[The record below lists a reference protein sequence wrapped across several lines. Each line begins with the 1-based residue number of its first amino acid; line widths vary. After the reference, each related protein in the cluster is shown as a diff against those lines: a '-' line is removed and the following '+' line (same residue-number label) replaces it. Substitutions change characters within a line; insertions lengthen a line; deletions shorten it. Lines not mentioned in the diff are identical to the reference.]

1 MEKKTDNAQKSNYKS
16 RFLKLHLCCIFLL
29 SFRPHS
35 CCGRHGLSEPLV
47 LMWGLAV
54 WRPVEGVHE
63 CSETLGGGLHR
74 SRHQTG
80 LLLWW
85 SGEWTEET
93 SVGENRNSKCGWRFF
108 SHPAASKNCIKCCH
122 IHVVIHILLWCQEWF
137 STLTWRT
144 KLFWSSSFSKAVLH
158 MPSSFLMFQVKR
170 RHRVNGEIS
179 KIFRYVKSHG
189 RQPGRHLSCLPSGLA
204 SFTSFALRLAL
215 EDQRWCSG
223 SPQ

>member
-1 MEKKTDNAQKSNYKS
+1 MTLCTKWKKDSSADNTQKSNYKS
-16 RFLKLHLCCIFLL
+16 HFLKWHLCCIFLL

-63 CSETLGGGLHR
+63 HSETLGGGLHR

-108 SHPAASKNCIKCCH
+108 LPPLLLQRTVLNVVTFMLSYTFCYDAKND
-122 IHVVIHILLWCQEWF
+122 
-137 STLTWRT
+137 S
-144 KLFWSSSFSKAVLH
+144 A
-158 MPSSFLMFQVKR
+158 P
-170 RHRVNGEIS
+170 
-179 KIFRYVKSHG
+179 
-189 RQPGRHLSCLPSGLA
+189 
-204 SFTSFALRLAL
+204 
-215 EDQRWCSG
+215 
-223 SPQ
+223 

>member
-1 MEKKTDNAQKSNYKS
+1 MCFFFFS
-16 RFLKLHLCCIFLL
+16 F
-29 SFRPHS
+29 SFRPHA

-47 LMWGLAV
+47 LVWGLAV

-63 CSETLGGGLHR
+63 CSEMLGGGLHR
-74 SRHQTG
+74 SRHQTS

-93 SVGENRNSKCGWRFF
+93 SVGENRNSKCGCR
-108 SHPAASKNCIKCCH
+108 PAASEN
-122 IHVVIHILLWCQEWF
+122 WF
-137 STLTWRT
+137 SALPNKVQGTELN
-144 KLFWSSSFSKAVLH
+144 LVKAVPRML
-158 MPSSFLMFQVKR
+158 SCFYIFQVKR

-189 RQPGRHLSCLPSGLA
+189 RQPGKHLFCLPSGLA

-215 EDQRWCSG
+215 EDQRWG
-223 SPQ
+223 FL